1 MPVVRINGIQLNY
14 EEHGTGDP
22 VVMVTGTGAPGRMWR
37 THQVPAL
44 KAAGFK
50 VITVDNRGIPPS
62 DPCAEGFTLDDMAA
76 DIAGLIEHLGA
87 GPCRVVGFSLGGII
101 VQELLLARPELVRSA
116 VLMAT
121 SGRADTFATAQ
132 AIAEMDL
139 ADSGVKLPPRYA
151 AYVNALQS
159 LSPQTLADEQ
169 RLRDWLDIF
178 EISAVDLA
186 SVRGQ
191 LGLQLIPNRLPA
203 YAAIRCPCL
212 VLGFEHDLI
221 VRPQLTR
228 EVADAIPGAR
238 YTEIPGCGH
247 YGYLEKPAA
256 VNAALVDFF
265 TAPLAAGVAVP
276 GGGRVAVPA
285 GEPLAIPAGGPV
297 VLPAGGSVAAL
308 AGGLAGAESRS

>member
-1 MPVVRINGIQLNY
+1 MPVVRINGSRVSY
-14 EEHGTGDP
+14 EEHGAGDP

-50 VITVDNRGIPPS
+50 VVTVDNRGIPPS
-62 DPCAEGFTLDDMAA
+62 DPCPEGFTLDDMAA
-76 DIAGLIEHLGA
+76 DVAGLIEHLGA
-87 GPCRVVGFSLGGII
+87 GPCRVVGFSLGGIV
-101 VQELLLARPELVRSA
+101 VQELILARPELVRSA

-132 AIAEMDL
+132 AVAEMDL

-159 LSPQTLADEQ
+159 LSPQTLGDEEQ
-169 RLRDWLDIF
+169 LRDWLDIF

-203 YAAIRCPCL
+203 YGAIRCPCL
-212 VLGFEHDLI
+212 VLGFQHDLT

-228 EVADAIPGAR
+228 EVADSIPGAVF
-238 YTEIPGCGH
+238 TEIPGCGH

-265 TAPLAAGVAVP
+265 TAPAPAGVP
-276 GGGRVAVPA
+276 SRTRGQ
-285 GEPLAIPAGGPV
+285 
-297 VLPAGGSVAAL
+297 
-308 AGGLAGAESRS
+308 AGAESRP

>member
-1 MPVVRINGIQLNY
+1 MPVVRINGSRLNY

-62 DPCAEGFTLDDMAA
+62 DPCPEGFTLDDMVA
-76 DIAGLIEHLGA
+76 DIAGLIDHLGA
-87 GPCRVVGFSLGGII
+87 GPCRVVGFSLGGIV

-116 VLMAT
+116 VLMAS

-132 AIAEMDL
+132 AVAEMDL

-159 LSPQTLADEQ
+159 LSPQTLGDEEQ
-169 RLRDWLDIF
+169 LRDWLDIF
-178 EISAVDLA
+178 EYSAIDLA

-203 YAAIRCPCL
+203 YRNIRCPCL
-212 VLGFEHDLI
+212 VVSFEHDQT

-228 EVADAIPGAR
+228 EVAGSIPGAVH
-238 YTEIPGCGH
+238 TEIPGCGH
-247 YGYLEKPAA
+247 YGYLEQPAL
-256 VNAALVDFF
+256 VNAAIVGFF
-265 TAPLAAGVAVP
+265 TAPAAAGVPAQAR
-276 GGGRVAVPA
+276 GRA
-285 GEPLAIPAGGPV
+285 GE
-297 VLPAGGSVAAL
+297 
-308 AGGLAGAESRS
+308 ESRP